1 MSKSPYILLNK
12 NINFNKN
19 ETPQMKT
26 ENPTNSF
33 RETNLVF
40 QLIYESQVKGK
51 NLRSLSSCKKK
62 KKFFLPFIL
71 SKGNVFDI
79 CVLSRCIVY
88 WIHFQNIHTF
98 TYQKTLLHTLFC
110 LFFKIVENLQCN
122 FKFVRYGISTI
133 LYSLHERKLVYAVQ
147 DVTTMTNWLTKCNIF

>member
-1 MSKSPYILLNK
+1 MKRRNWKLKIPHTVLERPPLCFSSYK
-12 NINFNKN
+12 NHKL
-19 ETPQMKT
+19 K
-26 ENPTNSF
+26 
-33 RETNLVF
+33 
-40 QLIYESQVKGK
+40 VKIWGVWAHA
-51 NLRSLSSCKKK
+51 KKK

-98 TYQKTLLHTLFC
+98 TYQKTLLHTPFC

-122 FKFVRYGISTI
+122 LKFVRYGISTI

-147 DVTTMTNWLTKCNIF
+147 DVTTMTNWLTKCNIFWCIKNITKEI

>member
-1 MSKSPYILLNK
+1 MFVKETQIKKENVLMSKSPYILLNK

-19 ETPQMKT
+19 ETLQMKT
-26 ENPTNSF
+26 ENPANSF

-88 WIHFQNIHTF
+88 WIHFQNI
-98 TYQKTLLHTLFC
+98 LLHIKRHCFIH
-110 LFFKIVENLQCN
+110 FFACFLKSWKTFSV
-122 FKFVRYGISTI
+122 I
-133 LYSLHERKLVYAVQ
+133 LSL
-147 DVTTMTNWLTKCNIF
+147 